1 MHSFQGPVGPKGEI
15 GFNGTTGLKGSKVHM
30 YASWI
35 YYYLIEQGEQGPQG
49 ISGPIGLN
57 GTEVCHFILIYILCK
72 NINNPRVLLDH
83 QEMLV
88 KREKLDLR

>member
-1 MHSFQGPVGPKGEI
+1 
-15 GFNGTTGLKGSKVHM
+15 M

-35 YYYLIEQGEQGPQG
+35 NYYLIEQGEQGPQG

-57 GTEVCHFILIYILCK
+57 GTEVCHSILIYMQCK
-72 NINNPRVLLDH
+72 NINNPRVLQDH
-83 QEMLV
+83 QEMLA